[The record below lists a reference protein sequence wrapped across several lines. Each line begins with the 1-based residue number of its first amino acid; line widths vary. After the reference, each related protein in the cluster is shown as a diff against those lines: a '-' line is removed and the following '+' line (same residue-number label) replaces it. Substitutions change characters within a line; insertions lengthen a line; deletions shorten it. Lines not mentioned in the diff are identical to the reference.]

1 MDAATVGLL
10 SGGIGVGG
18 TLLGTVFTQIRSDAR
33 DRVRLASEERRE
45 EQRMAVDAR
54 REREA
59 RLFDHRRAALL
70 AVIEKYHGHAELAW
84 QLEHHQADHQPGDEE
99 LEPFWQLL
107 SEVDLYCG
115 AEPAKIARA
124 LYSAVS
130 AWLHGTGA
138 GSFVTR
144 QERAEQLF
152 QAFLAA
158 ARAEL
163 GVPVTVA
170 DVGAVGAG

>member
-1 MDAATVGLL
+1 MDAATVALL
-10 SGGIGVGG
+10 GGGIGVGG
-18 TLLGTVFTQIRSDAR
+18 TLLGTVFTQLRSDAR

-45 EQRMAVDAR
+45 EHRMAVEAR

-70 AVIEKYHGHAELAW
+70 SVIEKYHVYAELAW
-84 QLEHHQADHQPGDEE
+84 QLEHDRADHQPGDDE

-115 AEPAKIARA
+115 AEPARIARA

-130 AWLHGTGA
+130 SWLHGTGA
-138 GSFVTR
+138 GSYQAR
-144 QERAEQLF
+144 QEMAEGLF
-152 QAFLAA
+152 QEFLAA

-163 GVPVTVA
+163 GVPA
-170 DVGAVGAG
+170 DGSGLGTVGAG